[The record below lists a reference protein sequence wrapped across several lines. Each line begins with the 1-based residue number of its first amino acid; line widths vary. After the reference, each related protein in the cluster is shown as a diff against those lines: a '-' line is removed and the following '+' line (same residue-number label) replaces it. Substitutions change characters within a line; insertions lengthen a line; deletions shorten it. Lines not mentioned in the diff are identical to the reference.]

1 MDVPTHAN
9 VGLSSLEDA
18 AAAGRDAARA
28 AVEPLPGRR
37 ADLAL
42 VFATSDYQQDR
53 LIAAIQAELPD
64 AQVLGCS
71 GEGVIAHDESLEAS
85 AAVAVMAIA
94 STSVRFHTFVVEEYA
109 QQPALA
115 GRKLGQMVRER
126 VPQASCLCIMSDGLM
141 GNCTDFLKA
150 LHEEMGSVPVVGG
163 TAADAMTFEK
173 TYQYLGSRI
182 LSGGVVA
189 FAMSGDVDV
198 EIAVSHGC
206 APIGLERTVTSADN
220 GWIREIDGIP
230 AWQLFKEY
238 LADDAE
244 DLNADGITHLCIGEP
259 IAGDAEGYDPYV
271 IRTPLQLDQSSG
283 ALFFP
288 GGGLT
293 EGNRIQLTRRDPEKI
308 KKSAQACA
316 ARLLDSHD
324 GKAPAFVL
332 QFDCAGR
339 GRILFGACAAAE
351 IVVPLRKTLG
361 PRTPWLGFHTYGE
374 IAPIAGRPYYHNYT
388 VALYAV
394 YDRAA

>member
-1 MDVPTHAN
+1 MSTHAS
-9 VGLSSLEDA
+9 VGLSSLDDSSAAGREA
-18 AAAGRDAARA
+18 AAAAVAA
-28 AVEPLPGRR
+28 LPGRR
-37 ADLAL
+37 ADFAL
-42 VFATSDYQQDR
+42 VFATADHAHPA
-53 LIAAIQAELPD
+53 LLHAIAAAMPGTE
-64 AQVLGCS
+64 VLGCS
-71 GEGVIAHDESLEAS
+71 GEGVIAHDESFEAS

-94 STSVRFHTFVVEEYA
+94 STAIRFDTFIVEEYGDA
-109 QQPALA
+109 PAAA
-115 GRKLGQMVRER
+115 GRRLGQMIKAAQRDPKCV
-126 VPQASCLCIMSDGLM
+126 CLLSDGLV
-141 GNCTDFLKA
+141 GNCTDFLAA
-150 LHEEMGSVPVVGG
+150 LHQEIGGVPIVGG
-163 TAADAMTFEK
+163 TAADAMTFER
-173 TYQYLGSRI
+173 TFQYAGTKV

-206 APIGLERTVTSADN
+206 APIGLERTVTRAAD

-230 AWQLFKEY
+230 AWQVFKQY

-244 DLNADGITHLCIGEP
+244 DLNVDGITHLCIGEP
-259 IAGDAEGYDPYV
+259 IDGDSHGYDPYV
-271 IRTPLQLDQSSG
+271 IRTPLQLDQPSG

-308 KKSAQACA
+308 RKSAQACA

-324 GKAPAFVL
+324 GRAPAFVL

-351 IVVPLRKTLG
+351 IVVPLRQTLG
-361 PRTPWLGFHTYGE
+361 PQTPWLGFHTYGE

-388 VALYAV
+388 VALCAV

>member
-1 MDVPTHAN
+1 MSTKAFIGVSA
-9 VGLSSLEDA
+9 LEDA
-18 AAAGRDAARA
+18 VAAGREAAQA
-28 AVEPLPGRR
+28 AIAPLPEGR

-42 VFATSDYQQDR
+42 VFATSDYHQQA
-53 LIAAIQAELPD
+53 LIEAIRSVLPH

-71 GEGVIAHDESLEAS
+71 GEGVIAQDESLEAS

-94 STSVRFHTFVVEEYA
+94 STSIQFDTFVVDEYA
-109 QQPALA
+109 LQPAEA
-115 GRKLGQMVRER
+115 GKRLGQMVKAQ
-126 VPQASCLCIMSDGLM
+126 VTDPKCLCILSDGLM

-150 LHEEMGSVPVVGG
+150 LHDEMGPVPIVGG
-163 TAADAMTFEK
+163 TAADAMTFEQ
-173 TYQYLGSRI
+173 TYQYAGTRV

-189 FAMSGDVDV
+189 FTMSGAVDV

-206 APIGLERTVTSADN
+206 APIGLERTVTHAEN
-220 GWIREIDGIP
+220 GWIREIDGVP
-230 AWQLFKEY
+230 AWHLFKEY
-238 LADDAE
+238 LASDAE

-259 IAGDAEGYDPYV
+259 IAGDTNGYDPYV
-271 IRTPLQLDQSSG
+271 IRTPLQLDKASG

-308 KKSAQACA
+308 KRSAQACA
-316 ARLLDSHD
+316 ARVLDSHN
-324 GKAPAFVL
+324 GEAPAFVL

-339 GRILFGACAAAE
+339 GRILFGACTAAE

-361 PRTPWLGFHTYGE
+361 PTTPWLGFHTYGE
-374 IAPIAGRPYYHNYT
+374 IAPIGGRPYYHNYT
-388 VALYAV
+388 VALCAV

>member
-1 MDVPTHAN
+1 MSTHAN

-18 AAAGRDAARA
+18 LAAGREAALA
-28 AVEPLPGRR
+28 AIAPLPGQR

-42 VFATSDYQQDR
+42 VFATSDYQHDV
-53 LIAAIQAELPD
+53 LLNAIQAVLPG
-64 AQVLGCS
+64 ARILGCS

-94 STSVRFHTFVVEEYA
+94 SSSITFATFVVQEYA
-109 QQPALA
+109 DSPALA
-115 GRKLGQMVRER
+115 GHRLGQMVKESLPSPKC
-126 VPQASCLCIMSDGLM
+126 VCLMSDGLM
-141 GNCTDFLKA
+141 GNCTEFLAA
-150 LHEEMGSVPVVGG
+150 LHEEMGTVPIVGG
-163 TAADAMTFEK
+163 TAADAMTFER
-173 TYQYLGSRI
+173 TYQYAGTRV

-189 FAMSGDVDV
+189 FAIAGDVDV

-206 APIGLERTVTSADN
+206 APIGLERTVTNAAD

-230 AWQLFKEY
+230 AWQVFREY

-259 IAGDAEGYDPYV
+259 IAGNADGYDPYV
-271 IRTPLQLDQSSG
+271 IRTPLQLDQATG

-308 KKSAQACA
+308 RKSAQQCA
-316 ARLLDSHD
+316 LRVLDSHD
-324 GKAPAFVL
+324 GRAPAFVL

-361 PRTPWLGFHTYGE
+361 PQTPWLGFHTYGE

-388 VALYAV
+388 VALCAV